1 MTKRLTPIREEEAC
15 RELQI
20 ILVKAAIAFQEL
32 PNFLTIMAK
41 SSAAL
46 KAYLEA
52 EEALARGKLTPQQ
65 REQVALAVGE
75 INASSY
81 DIAAHKATSRESGLT
96 DEDIRLAQ
104 KAAATD
110 PKAGAMLRFVQA
122 LVLQRGEISDADF
135 AALRKAGFTESEIVE
150 IVANVALNIFMNY
163 LNLLA
168 RTQFDLPRILSPAMK
183 HDGASELVPIPACQ
197 RTLVV
202 DEKQNSSRNYE
213 H

>member
-15 RELQI
+15 RELQT

-75 INASSY
+75 INGSSY

-104 KAAATD
+104 KAAATE

-168 RTQFDLPRILSPAMK
+168 RTQFDLP
-183 HDGASELVPIPACQ
+183 
-197 RTLVV
+197 
-202 DEKQNSSRNYE
+202 
-213 H
+213 